1 MKRVLVPAATLGRT
15 TLDAG
20 PAHHL
25 VHVLR
30 VAQGDALEVFD
41 GAGRSFDAVVEA
53 VHADGTATLTLSNER
68 QSAPERRVTV
78 IQGLPKAEK
87 LELVVQKA
95 TELGAWALIAAA
107 CERSVVKLEG
117 KEAAKQARW
126 QKIADEAARQC
137 GRADVPAVSVAA
149 SLEAA
154 VAALGLGTQVLVLDE
169 EERARPLSHALAEGP
184 VALIVGPEGG
194 LSRAEV
200 AALTAKGAQPVTL
213 GRLVLRTETAALA
226 ALAVIRHLDGLLG

>member
-1 MKRVLVPAATLGRT
+1 MKRLLVPGASLGRT
-15 TLDAG
+15 TLEAG
-20 PAHHL
+20 QAHHL

-30 VAQGDALEVFD
+30 STAGDALEVFD
-41 GAGRSFDAVVEA
+41 GAGSSFDAVIDA
-53 VHADGTATLTLSNER
+53 VNPDGTASLTLSNRR
-68 QSAPERRVTV
+68 QSAAERRVTI

-87 LELVVQKA
+87 LELVLQKA
-95 TELGAWALIAAA
+95 TELGAWALIAAG
-107 CERSVVKLEG
+107 CERSVVRLEG

-137 GRADVPAVSVAA
+137 GRADVPQVSIAP

-154 VAALGLGTQVLVLDE
+154 VLALGPGTLVLVLDE
-169 EERARPLSHALAEGP
+169 EERARPLSHALTEAP
-184 VALIVGPEGG
+184 LALVVGPEGG
-194 LSRAEV
+194 LSRDEV
-200 AALTAKGAQPVTL
+200 AALVAKGAVPVTL

>member
-1 MKRVLVPAATLGRT
+1 MKRVLVPAASLGRT
-15 TLDAG
+15 TLEAG
-20 PAHHL
+20 HAHHL

-30 VAQGDALEVFD
+30 VATGDALEVFD
-41 GAGRSFDAVVEA
+41 GAGRSFDAVVDA
-53 VHADGTATLTLSNER
+53 VNADGTATLVLSNQR
-68 QSAPERRVTV
+68 RSPPERKVTV

-95 TELGAWALIAAA
+95 TELGAFAVVAAA
-107 CERSVVKLEG
+107 CERSVVKLDG

-149 SLEAA
+149 SLGAA
-154 VAALGLGTQVLVLDE
+154 VDALGPGTQVLVLDE
-169 EERARPLSHALAEGP
+169 EERARPLSHALGDGAAA
-184 VALIVGPEGG
+184 VVVGPEGG

-200 AALTAKGAQPVTL
+200 AALTAKGAVTVTL

-226 ALAVIRHLDGLLG
+226 ALAVIRHLDGL